1 MGNFTARLELPEFIP
16 KEQILGKHVFDSEVV
31 CMGLVEDW
39 TYSRDGEITMVVK
52 EKSKAKGT
60 STILIPF
67 YEIDRVG
74 QFILL
79 KAKREK
85 IMENHKKQIENQ
97 GGNKKSKNDDLKY
110 FNEIDEKEID
120 KLAKLVPQ
128 HKR

>member
-39 TYSRDGEITMVVK
+39 TYSADGEINMVVK

-60 STILIPF
+60 SAILIPF

-79 KAKREK
+79 RSKREK
-85 IMENHKKQIENQ
+85 IIENQ
-97 GGNKKSKNDDLKY
+97 KRQVENKGGNRKSKNDDLKY
-110 FNEIDEKEID
+110 FDEIDEKKID

-128 HKR
+128 HKK